1 MIKFRQLAAGVLLF
15 SAMGAQ
21 ADFNWE
27 AALSG
32 EHRSEANR
40 ARDEYRHPQ
49 ETLSFFGITPG
60 MTVMELS
67 PGGGW
72 YTEVLAPLMDG
83 NGTLIAAHS
92 SPNGGSYARRSLGG
106 FLKKL
111 GENADT
117 YGAVSY
123 THLTLPTILLV

>member
-1 MIKFRQLAAGVLLF
+1 MNEERIMINFRQLIAGMLLF

-21 ADFNWE
+21 ADFNWQ

-32 EHRSEANR
+32 EQRSEANR
-40 ARDEYRHPQ
+40 ARDAHRHPQ
-49 ETLSFFGITPG
+49 ETLLFFGIAPG

-92 SPNGGSYARRSLGG
+92 SPVATRAARWAS
-106 FLKKL
+106 F
-111 GENADT
+111 
-117 YGAVSY
+117 
-123 THLTLPTILLV
+123 